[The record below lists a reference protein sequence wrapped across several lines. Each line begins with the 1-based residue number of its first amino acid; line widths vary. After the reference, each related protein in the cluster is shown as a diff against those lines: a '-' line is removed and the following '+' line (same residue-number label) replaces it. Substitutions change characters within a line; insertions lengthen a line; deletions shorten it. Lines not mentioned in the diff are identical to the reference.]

1 VTHRTSAGTHDATD
15 DARVM
20 RMVRMVGRRE
30 HGETF
35 VKRKH
40 FYLFCLVWF
49 FKFANQSIIRLLLVH
64 TGSIP
69 NVVAVVVCTMH
80 NHKSQPPDCGAK
92 QKNWNEEL
100 SKFPLTF
107 EFIQKKKLNQVEL
120 IFFRGLNWEKNYKVD
135 FHTQKNHNKEIGWA
149 DELRGWRWTNNC
161 ESWDVRP
168 IGMLPTTVH
177 ARLDMNCA
185 AQSLAY
191 TLLIPPSITHTRSHL
206 PLVTT
211 TTPLNPPRIS
221 LGGSF
226 LSMSEPHVLFFI
238 FSSSSILFFY
248 FFGWE

>member
-1 VTHRTSAGTHDATD
+1 
-15 DARVM
+15 VM

-40 FYLFCLVWF
+40 FNLFCLVWF
-49 FKFANQSIIRLLLVH
+49 IKFANQSIIRLLLVH

-191 TLLIPPSITHTRSHL
+191 TLLIPPSITHTRGVTSPLSPPPPHSTL
-206 PLVTT
+206 PVYLWEALSY
-211 TTPLNPPRIS
+211 PCQSPMSFFL
-221 LGGSF
+221 SF
-226 LSMSEPHVLFFI
+226 LLLLFYFFI
-238 FSSSSILFFY
+238 FSGGNRLKSRESY
-248 FFGWE
+248 